1 MMTPTESRRYGLMVR
16 DFTPDEAKAYN
27 DHLLAGKRAEDFFAK
42 MEKHLAGQHDQST
55 HGSWSDDIF
64 ENVFDWADESMMMMG
79 DFETD
84 KEIKDFLATIESQ
97 QKDMG
102 YDEKKASAGNAL
114 SVYKASGYS
123 FINEQLREPS
133 QPKEKH
139 IENKIDK
146 IDQAIEGAPPLKNPV
161 LAYRGI
167 ANQGLMGSFFF
178 NKLKV
183 GDTFQDLGYVS
194 TTLNP
199 KIAAT
204 FAGEKGTVYGKTPV
218 EKQGMILQYHLPK
231 GAKGLFLDSFTNN
244 FGEYELL
251 LPRGSKFKVT
261 QIRGKIIDVE
271 IVQ

>member
-1 MMTPTESRRYGLMVR
+1 MILSDKFLWSEEDLIVV
-16 DFTPDEAKAYN
+16 
-27 DHLLAGKRAEDFFAK
+27 GKNK
-42 MEKHLAGQHDQST
+42 VTKHLAGQHDQST

-79 DFETD
+79 DFEND
-84 KEIKDFLATIESQ
+84 AEITDFLRKIENQ
-97 QKDMG
+97 QRDAG
-102 YDEKKASAGNAL
+102 YGEDKNTNRGGA
-114 SVYKASGYS
+114 VS
-123 FINEQLREPS
+123 FYIENGHIDINDQLREPS
-133 QPKEKH
+133 QTEKGYVTDK
-139 IENKIDK
+139 IEKIDR
-146 IDQAIEGAPPLKNPV
+146 AINDAPPLKDPV

-167 ANQGLMGSFFF
+167 ANKGVMGSVFF

-199 KIAAT
+199 RISAK
-204 FAGEKGTVYGKTPV
+204 FAGNLGNTRLPV
-218 EKQGMILQYHLPK
+218 ENQGMVLQFHLPK
-231 GAKGLFLDSFTNN
+231 GTKGLFLNPFIKGRGWEE
-244 FGEYELL
+244 FEFL